1 MILLR
6 LAVNAAALLVA
17 AWLIPG
23 IHLRAAQPHAPT
35 NAWVTLIVV
44 AVVFAIMNTVIR
56 PVLIVL
62 SLPLEL
68 LTLGLFTFV
77 INALM
82 LLMTSWIAQ
91 GSGLAFLVD
100 GFIAA
105 LLGALVISLVS
116 FLLN

>member
-1 MILLR
+1 RSVATMILLR
-6 LAVNAAALLVA
+6 LAVNALGLLAA

-44 AVVFAIMNTVIR
+44 AVIFAVINTVIR
-56 PVLIVL
+56 PILILL

-82 LLMTSWIAQ
+82 LLLTSWVAQ
-91 GSGLAFLVD
+91 GAGLAFR
-100 GFIAA
+100 
-105 LLGALVISLVS
+105 
-116 FLLN
+116 